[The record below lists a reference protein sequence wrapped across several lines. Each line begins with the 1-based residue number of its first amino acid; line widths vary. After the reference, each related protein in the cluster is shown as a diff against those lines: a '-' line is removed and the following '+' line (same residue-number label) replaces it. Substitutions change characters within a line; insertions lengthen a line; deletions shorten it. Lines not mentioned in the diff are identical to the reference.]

1 MGKSVKKA
9 ANKLADPFGHVSSSG
24 LPTVDFEDWKGTIDK
39 GKAAA
44 NTNWQNTVDAA
55 KANTEHVA
63 EQVHKANM
71 QVSSNLGA
79 GVDSFGHAMD
89 VNIANLTGRS
99 LDQKKPLTTS
109 SENYSNA
116 GAKRK
121 KGGSG
126 GNKAA
131 DLRAGGKNRLQG
143 KRALYKTK
151 PSQ

>member
-1 MGKSVKKA
+1 MGGAVKKA
-9 ANKLADPFGHVSSSG
+9 ATTNLGSIDSA
-24 LPTVDFEDWKGTIDK
+24 WKTNVANT
-39 GKAAA
+39 KAAA

-55 KANTEHVA
+55 QTNANTVG
-63 EQVHKANM
+63 QVLADANM

-79 GVDSFGHAMD
+79 GLDSFTHAMD
-89 VNIANLTGRS
+89 VNMANLTGRS

-116 GAKRK
+116 AAKRK